1 MRKTV
6 QASASVNGSGAL
18 IVAFS
23 LACAAF
29 LSGCNGFSA
38 DDAAFSG
45 SRGGGAPAASS
56 QAQAELSRAASP
68 YVSATTPGNA
78 GYKIGPLDVLE
89 ITVFKVPD
97 LSKTVQV
104 AESGH
109 VNLPLVGDVAAAG
122 KTPSALEHDLQAKL
136 NASYLKSPQVT
147 VFVKEYNSSRVTV
160 EGAVKKPGVHPLRGN
175 ETLLRAIA
183 LAEGVD
189 RETAS
194 TNVVVFSSSGGA
206 RTATR
211 YDIGEIRGGR
221 MADPAIQ
228 AGDVV
233 VVEDSALKSG
243 FKVFTQLLP
252 LGSPLSLLFLAL

>member
-1 MRKTV
+1 
-6 QASASVNGSGAL
+6 
-18 IVAFS
+18 
-23 LACAAF
+23 
-29 LSGCNGFSA
+29 
-38 DDAAFSG
+38 
-45 SRGGGAPAASS
+45 
-56 QAQAELSRAASP
+56 
-68 YVSATTPGNA
+68 
-78 GYKIGPLDVLE
+78 
-89 ITVFKVPD
+89 
-97 LSKTVQV
+97 
-104 AESGH
+104 
-109 VNLPLVGDVAAAG
+109 
-122 KTPSALEHDLQAKL
+122 
-136 NASYLKSPQVT
+136 VT